1 MHRAMTQKQTHNSL
15 ATATSAEAAW
25 SRLTTGSMQL
35 TAEAVRGRMS
45 CNFGLQQVCMRLA
58 SALPIVSNVRI
69 RLFITLFMKLTTVM
83 YPTSLLPISMMPS
96 PPLPNLR
103 WLIDS
108 QHARTYVPGNW
119 GIDLAYDVAWINQ
132 QEGRART
139 AGL

>member
-1 MHRAMTQKQTHNSL
+1 MGER
-15 ATATSAEAAW
+15 
-25 SRLTTGSMQL
+25 RTGTPNPGNQQYASSM
-35 TAEAVRGRMS
+35 
-45 CNFGLQQVCMRLA
+45 N
-58 SALPIVSNVRI
+58 
-69 RLFITLFMKLTTVM
+69 
-83 YPTSLLPISMMPS
+83 PTSLLPISMMPS

>member
-1 MHRAMTQKQTHNSL
+1 MLPEGSLDFPIAVVRL
-15 ATATSAEAAW
+15 ATGTKTNARGPDTFSVLAGAEKAADKHTYVLALLHPHLLV
-25 SRLTTGSMQL
+25 SPYVRP
-35 TAEAVRGRMS
+35 TARA
-45 CNFGLQQVCMRLA
+45 LVCPPA
-58 SALPIVSNVRI
+58 P
-69 RLFITLFMKLTTVM
+69 
-83 YPTSLLPISMMPS
+83 PTSLLPISMMPS

-119 GIDLAYDVAWINQ
+119 GIDLANDVAWINQ

>member
-1 MHRAMTQKQTHNSL
+1 MTTRLSEQSGIMTDLKPSKLDTVTEQRSL
-15 ATATSAEAAW
+15 PPSPAAD
-25 SRLTTGSMQL
+25 
-35 TAEAVRGRMS
+35 
-45 CNFGLQQVCMRLA
+45 GLRTQQVQTKKEVSEGERRTGTPNPGNQQYA
-58 SALPIVSNVRI
+58 SSMN
-69 RLFITLFMKLTTVM
+69 
-83 YPTSLLPISMMPS
+83 PTSLLPISMMPS